1 MFVDVSG
8 RRRRRLRWVGFSV
21 GAVVAAY
28 LAVVA
33 GAMVLGV
40 SVPYAPWPTGGA
52 HHSNGT
58 VQNGAL
64 HQVGNPVT
72 PSPGTDARPSAGSG
86 KSAAPGG
93 ASPRPSG
100 PSPTSV
106 PTTAAPTATATAVTV
121 ATKTKGNS
129 ASAPG
134 HTKSPN
140 PHGHG

>member
-1 MFVDVSG
+1 M
-8 RRRRRLRWVGFSV
+8 RWAGLAV

-28 LAVVA
+28 LVVVA
-33 GAMVLGV
+33 AAMVLGV

-52 HHSNGT
+52 HHSNGA

-86 KSAAPGG
+86 KSAAPG
-93 ASPRPSG
+93 ASPSPSG

-106 PTTAAPTATATAVTV
+106 PTTAAPTAVPIAIPTAAPTATATAA
-121 ATKTKGNS
+121 ATKTNGNS

-140 PHGHG
+140 PHKPA